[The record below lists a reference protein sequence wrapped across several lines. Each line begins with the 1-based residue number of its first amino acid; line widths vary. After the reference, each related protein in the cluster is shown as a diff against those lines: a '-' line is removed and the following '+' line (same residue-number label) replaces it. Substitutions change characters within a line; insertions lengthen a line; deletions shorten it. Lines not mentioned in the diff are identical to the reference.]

1 MDKGNDSGRWGRKRQ
16 EKNGKMRVIK
26 EQNSDHGFPRTQAW
40 KNHKSEY
47 HPNAVHKEKEL
58 RRMKET
64 LRKI

>member
-1 MDKGNDSGRWGRKRQ
+1 
-16 EKNGKMRVIK
+16 MRVIK